1 MGFKLGPNGVPIFV
15 PEKSAPTPPPL
26 PSDFGQGSGGADVD
40 PWGQPDWGSGQA
52 GPVSPLKQYSAMWQ
66 NPPPGW
72 MSPSVDATYGDP
84 LEDMFDFEDRSVG
97 TNRAFTPEEQI
108 AIDAYAAKQW
118 DQMSNW
124 EKFKSQMG
132 DAWDATGGR
141 AVTGIADA
149 GESLFVEGDLA
160 GAFGDLAGAGWD
172 ITGDVG
178 RYLNEQGVD
187 LIEDFAS
194 NAWNNWGLEDAWDS
208 AYGAAEDFIGDIPG
222 YAGQFAGYLGD
233 QAMDL
238 GGAVGRQAMDWGDQL
253 GGYVADFATDTA
265 LPWLEETAS
274 DVGQWTQDTAIPYFQ
289 NDFIEDVTNIAGGV
303 KDWATDTAW
312 QDYMQPFYEDTL
324 KPLGLD
330 IADWAVEDV
339 YEDIML
345 PLYNEYLEPLG
356 IDIADWASG
365 EAWPYMRD
373 HLGDDISDALEKVP
387 AFLRNV
393 APDGSRLDTA
403 LESVVGGFGSAMD
416 FIQETPSKGI
426 DWLLDPDRPAWN
438 QEQAAADELQATIQ
452 AALGTGMGPTG
463 AGMQASPAGTPSGA
477 MSYAPAPGGFG
488 GGALPGAA
496 EVFNPTTVQEFMQ
509 GAPNLTIEDRYAQ
522 MYDDM
527 RTSAD
532 RQYAISQQ
540 AAQAQRAAAADMYA
554 MQAADAA
561 QQKADSINSL
571 NAIEQGMLTRLNEL
585 QTIQE
590 TGISDVSAEATRLN
604 QQLSSLREAK
614 TQTMYQMMEDQMSA
628 QQGRTTAFADTRQA
642 RLGSEEA
649 QLASDLA
656 SMEADRIG
664 QEAGMAGQVASRFA
678 GARQGMQDRITSA
691 EEALRAQGIDPAA
704 YTTGPGA
711 ETMALLDS
719 QELSMMTLQ
728 NRLRDANNAQ
738 AIDRQM
744 RGRQI
749 YSDARRQLEDN
760 MFAYMEDLQ
769 ARRDSAAV
777 GKFTEQADNDITK
790 AATQGEIN
798 IDELAGL
805 QAVRESISGEKTDLW
820 KETEFAKLGSKQD
833 YNAALAQARAIQAD
847 NMAAAQAQEFDDM
860 SNYEFSL
867 AEIDRMEAEGKISA
881 LQAEQAKSAQ
891 LAQDYIMVD
900 IGDGVEIPVNRDWY
914 TENHLL
920 PPASDLSSD
929 VNLMQMQDSAGNI
942 FNVDVGAVDK
952 FGNPYLTA
960 GAATNP
966 ALHGGALTPLFG
978 EAVEEIAATQ
988 AALGGPT
995 PAQNLAFA
1003 EATTGMSLQDQINLS
1018 RLFASQANQ
1027 G

>member
-1 MGFKLGPNGVPIFV
+1 MVTGPFGNPAAMAAAAAAAAANGSRN
-15 PEKSAPTPPPL
+15 KRQSAIWESPP
-26 PSDFGQGSGGADVD
+26 DYGQGGGGIDFDAANEFAMLQDAANAAGINWQTGPAGSNIYGLEKGVAYED
-40 PWGQPDWGSGQA
+40 P
-52 GPVSPLKQYSAMWQ
+52 V
-66 NPPPGW
+66 
-72 MSPSVDATYGDP
+72 
-84 LEDMFDFEDRSVG
+84 
-97 TNRAFTPEEQI
+97 EEQGR
-108 AIDAYAAKQW
+108 W
-118 DQMSNW
+118 GRFWGNV
-124 EKFKSQMG
+124 G

-149 GESLFVEGDLA
+149 GENLFMEGDLA
-160 GAFGDLAGAGWD
+160 GAIGNLAGAGWD
-172 ITGDVG
+172 IG
-178 RYLNEQGVD
+178 RNVLDYA
-187 LIEDFAS
+187 EDEFADGMRLLGS
-194 NAWNNWGLEDAWDS
+194 NIWNNWGLEDTWDS
-208 AYGAAEDFIGDIPG
+208 AYGATTDFLGDIPG
-222 YAGQFAGYLGD
+222 YAGQFAGYVGD
-233 QAMDL
+233 QAMDW
-238 GGAVGRQAMDWGDQL
+238 ADQL
-253 GGYVADFATDTA
+253 GGYVADFTTDTA

-274 DVGQWTQDTAIPYFQ
+274 DVGQWVEDTAVPYFQ
-289 NDFIEDVTNIAGGV
+289 DDFIEDVTNIAGGV

-312 QDYMQPFYEDTL
+312 QDYIQPFYEDTL

-373 HLGDDISDALEKVP
+373 HLRHDISDALEKVP
-387 AFLRNV
+387 AFLRNI
-393 APDGSRLDTA
+393 APEGSRLDTA

-416 FIQETPSKGI
+416 FIQETPSKGV

-452 AALGTGMGPTG
+452 AALGAGTAPTG
-463 AGMQASPAGTPSGA
+463 GGMPALPTGTPSGA
-477 MSYAPAPGGFG
+477 MSYPPAPSGFQ

-496 EVFNPTTVQEFMQ
+496 EVFNPTTVQEFLE
-509 GAPNLTIEDRYAQ
+509 GVPNLTIEDRYAQ

-527 RTSAD
+527 RASAD

-614 TQTMYQMMEDQMSA
+614 TQTMYQMMEAQMTA
-628 QQGRTTAFADTRQA
+628 EQARRTAFADTRQA

-664 QEAGMAGQVASRFA
+664 QEAAMAGQVASRFA
-678 GARQGMQDRITSA
+678 GARQGMQDRITAA
-691 EEALRAQGIDPAA
+691 EDALRAQGIDPAA

-777 GKFTEQADNDITK
+777 SKFTEQADNDITK
-790 AATQGEIN
+790 AAAQGEIN

-833 YNAALAQARAIQAD
+833 YNAALAQARAIQAE
-847 NMAAAQAQEFDDM
+847 NMAAAQAQEFQDM
-860 SNYEFSL
+860 SDYEFDL
-867 AEIDRMEAEGKISA
+867 AEIDRMEAEGEISA
-881 LQAEQAKSAQ
+881 LEAEQIKSAQ
-891 LAQDYIMVD
+891 LAQEYIMVD
-900 IGDGVEIPVNRDWY
+900 MGGGVEIPVNRDWY
-914 TENHLL
+914 TQEHLIGPGL
-920 PPASDLSSD
+920 GSDLSSD

-960 GAATNP
+960 SAATNP
-966 ALHGGALTPLFG
+966 ALTGGALTPLFA

-988 AALGGPT
+988 ATLGGPT
-995 PAQNLAFA
+995 SAQNLAFA
-1003 EATTGMSLQDQINLS
+1003 EATKGMSLEDQINLS
-1018 RLFASQANQ
+1018 RLFASEALK